1 MFVQNY
7 GKIEAISF
15 RLSFNVFLRKH
26 FVGIFFIYIIYY
38 SDLSKLFLYCCDE
51 EDLAIVYQIRTVR

>member
-26 FVGIFFIYIIYY
+26 FVGMFLYIIYY
-38 SDLSKLFLYCCDE
+38 SDFSKLFLYCCDE
-51 EDLAIVYQIRTVR
+51 EDLAIVYQIRT